1 MNQIV
6 KFRPF
11 PSTKVF
17 SNGLLDEYF
26 NRGFSEFVGSDSVV
40 NQPAV
45 NVVETKDNYRVEIAA
60 PGFDKQDFSITTEK
74 DHVTIEAKREVN
86 TENTEE
92 RYTRRGFYFE
102 SFKRSYKLPETVNQE
117 LISAV
122 YENGILNVTLPK
134 KQEVKPIA
142 KTIAVG

>member
-11 PSTKVF
+11 PATKVF
-17 SNGLLDEYF
+17 SNGLLDEF
-26 NRGFSEFVGSDSVV
+26 LNRNFSDFVGSDAVM

-45 NVVETKDNYRVEIAA
+45 NVVETKDNFRVEIAA

-74 DHVTIEAKREVN
+74 EYVTIEAKREVK
-86 TENTEE
+86 TENADE
-92 RYTRRGFYFE
+92 RYTRREFRFE
-102 SFKRSYKLPETVNQE
+102 SFKRSYKLPETVNQD

-134 KQEVKPIA
+134 KEEVKPVA
-142 KTIAVG
+142 KTIAIG